1 MVWINPM
8 VERRTATMDKP
19 NDAAAPLAGKRD
31 PEARQRWLLDAAREE
46 FMAKG
51 LEGARVDEIAKR
63 AGVNK
68 QLVYHYFGNKE
79 TLYLT
84 ILEATYETMIEAKA
98 ALDLAAIAPASAAI
112 ERLVGFTFDYMAG
125 HPEFVTLLN
134 DENVHKARHLR
145 QSAQVPANHQR
156 MVAMIDAVL
165 RRGEK
170 DGSLRPGIDT
180 VQFYITLSGMCY
192 FTFTNMHTLSVIFG
206 RDLATP
212 EALATRRAHIIEMMM
227 AAVKA

>member
-1 MVWINPM
+1 M
-8 VERRTATMDKP
+8 VENHDHRMDRP
-19 NDAAAPLAGKRD
+19 TDDAPAPVVGKRD
-31 PEARQRWLLDAAREE
+31 PEARQRSLLEAARQE

-79 TLYLT
+79 ALYLH
-84 ILEATYETMIEAKA
+84 ILEATYEAMIVAKSS
-98 ALDLAAIAPASAAI
+98 LDLTALAPKAAI

-125 HPEFVTLLN
+125 HPEFVALLN
-134 DENVHKARHLR
+134 DENVHNARHLR
-145 QSAQVPANHQR
+145 QSAQVPARHQR
-156 MVAMIDAVL
+156 MITMIDAVL

-192 FTFTNMHTLSVIFG
+192 FTFTNMHTLSVVFG

-212 EALATRRAHIIEMMM
+212 DALATRRAHIIEMMM
-227 AAVKA
+227 AALRP